1 MESCRR
7 VVLVNRVEKDLARLG
22 DAAADHNDIGIDDA
36 GDVGDRFTEH
46 LADILYD
53 SEGHLVTSLRV
64 VKDILGCERIK

>member
-1 MESCRR
+1 MWTASRR
-7 VVLVNRVEKDLARLG
+7 IWPALETPPP
-22 DAAADHNDIGIDDA
+22 IDDA
-36 GDVGDRFTEH
+36 GNVGDRFTEH